1 MTWTLRKKIILGYGI
16 ALSLVVLVLALALIN
31 LSRLGK
37 ASANIL
43 RDNYESIIAA
53 EIMIDALERQ
63 DSAVL
68 LILLGRTDA
77 GMLQLRSNESEF
89 LQWLG
94 RAKDNITIEEEGEI
108 LNELENTYTEY
119 LVSVSKLQTLIDS
132 QVFSPESWYFDTIQ
146 ITFQRVYDAIIRLRE
161 LNQNTMFTAS
171 DIAKRIARQAMMS
184 MLLTGCVAIGFGLIF
199 SLVLSKM
206 VTRPL
211 QRLMEGMS
219 KLSEGEYDVHI
230 KTRSSDELGQ
240 LAHDFN
246 TMARK
251 LKSFHDLN
259 IERMV
264 LEKQK
269 SDTIINS
276 IDDGLI
282 FVDTEFRIVNINPA
296 AAGVI
301 DVDVHDAK
309 GHHFLEV
316 VNNDQLFS
324 LIKQVSES
332 NEPISLEEGKNIFL
346 IDKGNHQFHYQFFIT
361 PVFSSPDSIAGVV
374 LLLRDVTRLK
384 ELDLLKS
391 QFVMTA
397 SHELRTPL
405 MSAIMSIEL
414 LVEKSLD
421 KFTEKERELLIAA
434 RDELH
439 RLRVLV
445 NDLLELSKIESGKI
459 DMMFE
464 SISLLLIIDK
474 AVSVLMAQAENL
486 GIELSHDIP
495 SDLPKAKADPN
506 KITWVITNLVANAF
520 RYTEKGGHIHITA
533 ECLGSQVQLS
543 VKDDG
548 PGIPYDYQSRIFDK
562 FVQLKESGDTG
573 GSGLG
578 LAICKEII
586 HAHGGTIWVDSVPD
600 EGSTFSF
607 TIMVNHTE
615 EEGIRI

>member
-332 NEPISLEEGKNIFL
+332 NEPISL
-346 IDKGNHQFHYQFFIT
+346 
-361 PVFSSPDSIAGVV
+361 
-374 LLLRDVTRLK
+374 
-384 ELDLLKS
+384 
-391 QFVMTA
+391 
-397 SHELRTPL
+397 
-405 MSAIMSIEL
+405 
-414 LVEKSLD
+414 
-421 KFTEKERELLIAA
+421 
-434 RDELH
+434 
-439 RLRVLV
+439 
-445 NDLLELSKIESGKI
+445 
-459 DMMFE
+459 
-464 SISLLLIIDK
+464 
-474 AVSVLMAQAENL
+474 
-486 GIELSHDIP
+486 
-495 SDLPKAKADPN
+495 
-506 KITWVITNLVANAF
+506 
-520 RYTEKGGHIHITA
+520 
-533 ECLGSQVQLS
+533 
-543 VKDDG
+543 
-548 PGIPYDYQSRIFDK
+548 
-562 FVQLKESGDTG
+562 
-573 GSGLG
+573 
-578 LAICKEII
+578 
-586 HAHGGTIWVDSVPD
+586 
-600 EGSTFSF
+600 
-607 TIMVNHTE
+607 
-615 EEGIRI
+615 